1 MASKNI
7 NLPNFQTF
15 DLTEITTIGTRWK
28 KYVKRFEILYN
39 ALAIT
44 DDKQKVS
51 MLLNYVGE
59 EVFDIYENILP
70 PGEHS
75 YKDVTEAL
83 DKHFTPKVNHSYETY
98 IFRSMKQFVDESVQQ
113 FYIRLKAQGAK
124 CNFTDINRELKQ
136 QIELN
141 TINNK
146 LRRFSFRNPEKSLE
160 DLLTEAKSI

>member
-28 KYVKRFEILYN
+28 KYVKRFEILCN

-51 MLLNYVGE
+51 MLLSYVGE

-70 PGEHS
+70 PGEQS

-83 DKHFTPKVNHSYETY
+83 D
-98 IFRSMKQFVDESVQQ
+98 
-113 FYIRLKAQGAK
+113 
-124 CNFTDINRELKQ
+124 
-136 QIELN
+136 
-141 TINNK
+141 
-146 LRRFSFRNPEKSLE
+146 
-160 DLLTEAKSI
+160 